1 MKIFQNKPVITA
13 PALLASLLAI
23 SIVPVAQAQQSD
35 DGPVNLLATV
45 NEGTGNTPTNTGET
59 EASADNTPSISS
71 IDEAVNA
78 IAGEDNMT
86 DKTSGL
92 SEGDGTTTS
101 VSLTETPSVSGEETT
116 DPDADTNSNSV
127 DEGASIGVTL
137 SRTAAPEFGIADIGI
152 EAAATD
158 LGLTATIWRD
168 TPVDRVAALLSEGGA
183 DSTSR
188 ALSDLSRAVV
198 AHRAVPPVGSAA
210 VEDSIVAARL
220 KWLAASGRSNDLAV
234 LIDQLPNE
242 DIWLGWKQWLVETQL
257 MSRRDAEACRNV
269 MYQVSRTLEPFWHK
283 SKVICSAAQGDSAS
297 ARFAADILFATGVQ
311 DDAFKALV
319 STLLDGTEPGPFDP
333 AMLDPLHV
341 VLMDAAHYPIGVD
354 ALAALPPASEQTAIG
369 LRYLDPEARLV
380 STWRALSHGLIDHTK
395 AAKLWRSVDVGDVP
409 ASLALSRHQG
419 LPTPLTRALA
429 WRALSAETTA
439 ARLPMIVM
447 AMDIE
452 VAAGTGL
459 TMAPLYADLVR
470 EALAFD
476 GAGDLLASGREGLV
490 EKLGLLLASD
500 GEAPLDL
507 ALASDVG
514 IAAAQLMTGMASGTW
529 SVSPLDEL
537 GLWHLLPLMES
548 AGAEP
553 DISADW
559 MTLATPASLTPTSY
573 LSVSPVMMRALEQA
587 ASGGRVGE
595 AALLAQRIVAGQDL
609 TSLHPADLAR
619 IAAALNGIGQQKV
632 ANAFVM
638 EVTRAHILA
647 SAAAITLGDPVA
659 VKSVVID
666 NTPADAE
673 SEAGVSEQTGDGSGN
688 QAADVSD
695 DQVGDEASQVV
706 SADASGQVTD
716 ENVPQQGSAAS
727 AD

>member
-1 MKIFQNKPVITA
+1 MKIFQNNSGLSA
-13 PALLASLLAI
+13 PALSVTLSVVALLAFGFA
-23 SIVPVAQAQQSD
+23 PPAQAQQSD

-45 NEGTGNTPTNTGET
+45 NDGVGQTPAKNGEN
-59 EASADNTPSISS
+59 EVSAGNTPSISS
-71 IDEAVNA
+71 IDEAINA
-78 IAGEDNMT
+78 ISGEDNT
-86 DKTSGL
+86 TATTSGSAVGADTATSL
-92 SEGDGTTTS
+92 S
-101 VSLTETPSVSGEETT
+101 VTETASESGVGTAG
-116 DPDADTNSNSV
+116 ADITSATS
-127 DEGASIGVTL
+127 DQSASISVTL

-152 EAAATD
+152 EAGGSE

-183 DSTSR
+183 DGTSR
-188 ALSDLSRAVV
+188 ALADLSRAVV
-198 AHRAVPPVGSAA
+198 AHRAVPPVGAAA
-210 VEDSIVAARL
+210 VEDMIVAARL
-220 KWLAASGRSNDLAV
+220 DWLAASGRSNDLAV

-242 DIWLGWKQWLVETQL
+242 DVWLGWKQWLVETQL

-283 SKVICSAAQGDSAS
+283 SKVICSAAQGDSAN

-319 STLLDGTEPGPFDP
+319 STLLDGTTPGPFDP
-333 AMLDPLHV
+333 ARLDPLHV

-354 ALAALPPASEQTAIG
+354 ALNALPSASMQTAIG
-369 LRYLDPEARLV
+369 LRYLDPNARLV

-395 AAKLWRSVDVGDVP
+395 AAKLWRSVDIGDVP
-409 ASLALSRHQG
+409 AGLALSRHQG
-419 LPTPLTRALA
+419 SPTPLTRALA
-429 WRALSAETTA
+429 WRALSAEMTA

-447 AMDIE
+447 AMDTE

-459 TMAPLYADLVR
+459 TMAPLYADLAR

-476 GAGDLLASGREGLV
+476 GAADLLASGRAGLF

-514 IAAAQLMTGMASGTW
+514 IAAAQLMTGMTSGTW
-529 SVSPLDEL
+529 SASSLNEL
-537 GLWHLLPLMES
+537 GVWHLLPLMEV
-548 AGAEP
+548 AGLEP
-553 DISADW
+553 DNAVDW
-559 MTLATPASLTPTSY
+559 MTLTTPASLTPVSY

-595 AALLAQRIVAGQDL
+595 AVLLAQRIVAGQNL
-609 TSLHPADLAR
+609 ASLHPADLAR
-619 IAAALNGIGQQKV
+619 IAAALNGIGQRNV
-632 ANAFVM
+632 ASDFAM
-638 EVTRAHILA
+638 EVMRSHILA
-647 SAAAITLGDPVA
+647 SAAAIALGEPVL
-659 VKSVVID
+659 VKTVDID
-666 NTPADAE
+666 DSSAGAD
-673 SEAGVSEQTGDGSGN
+673 SEGTASEQ
-688 QAADVSD
+688 A
-695 DQVGDEASQVV
+695 GDEAFQATSE
-706 SADASGQVTD
+706 DASEQVTD